1 LSKDLFE
8 KISKKRNNHIVCGD
22 LNAKIRQNQNGGIL
36 EEILLS
42 SNMLVLNTKDNTYVG
57 FGDQKESVLDYCIC
71 SPELHTKM
79 DKFEV
84 LKNEDMNS
92 DHLPFKVDLNF
103 STNCVQHP
111 QVADMNEDDMPNW
124 KKADWPKYAEY
135 LPSNIP
141 NDLDYDIEGLNKF
154 IT

>member
-1 LSKDLFE
+1 MIITVHYKSTTS
-8 KISKKRNNHIVCGD
+8 IGKRSGD
-22 LNAKIRQNQNGGIL
+22 TVTINKGAD
-36 EEILLS
+36 
-42 SNMLVLNTKDNTYVG
+42 DNKAQP
-57 FGDQKESVLDYCIC
+57 QKESVLDYCIC
-71 SPELHTKM
+71 SPQLHTKM

-103 STNCVQHP
+103 STNCVQHT
-111 QVADMNEDDMPNW
+111 QVADMNEDGMPNR

-141 NDLDYDIEGLNKF
+141 NNLDYDIEGLNKF
-154 IT
+154 ITDSILTSANLSIARKKLF